1 MIDRRRIGMFSQRGN
16 RTRAIAGALL
26 AAVVAACTMA
36 SPSTSPETAPR
47 AASFEEFADG
57 LCSAFDSMFNAVGN
71 PDTGGGSELSNQL
84 EAAAESR
91 DVATAETL
99 ARQITAELEAGRRF
113 AAHAGGWTPGAQA
126 AGHMDRFL
134 VAYEAWTMAH
144 VERARLGPDAGDPQR
159 AFEQAGG
166 LTAWEGM
173 FRAIQAMAAE
183 RPPVAPHPCPT
194 VPVSL

>member
-1 MIDRRRIGMFSQRGN
+1 MIDRHRIGMFSQRGN
-16 RTRAIAGALL
+16 GTRAIAFALL
-26 AAVVAACTMA
+26 AAVVAACTTS
-36 SPSTSPETAPR
+36 SPSPSADAGPR
-47 AASFEEFADG
+47 AVSFSEFADG
-57 LCSAFDSMFNAVGN
+57 LCAAFDSMFKAVGN
-71 PDTGGGSELSNQL
+71 PDTGGGSDLSNQL
-84 EAAAESR
+84 EAAAETR
-91 DVATAETL
+91 NLATAETL
-99 ARQITAELEAGRRF
+99 ALQITLELESGRRF
-113 AAHAGGWTPGAQA
+113 AAHAGGWTPGAPA
-126 AGHMDRFL
+126 AGHMDQFL

-144 VERARLGPDAGDPQR
+144 VERARLGPGAADPQQ